1 MSFIKT
7 ELEKN
12 AVISPIKLPGLEDY
26 QNIFI
31 KREDLIHPE
40 ISGNKWRK
48 LKYNLLEAEKLGKKT
63 LLTFGG
69 AFSNHIYAA
78 AAAGEEYG
86 FKTIGIIRGEKYNPL
101 NSTLQFA
108 SNKGMELRYLNR
120 KTYKNRNDK
129 IFHEELLKEYPD
141 AYLVPEGGSNTFAV
155 KGCTEIINDIN
166 IEFDHICCACGTGG
180 TLAGIAAGLNGNKK
194 ALGFSVL
201 KGGGFLIEDVKNL
214 IESYTGKSFANWNI
228 NLDYHFG
235 GYAKINYELISF
247 INEFEKINNIKL
259 DPIYTGKLMF
269 GIYDLIN
276 RNYFKKEEKIIAIHT
291 GGLQGIKGMKKKIE
305 KVLALHSS
313 VS

>member
-12 AVISPIKLPGLEDY
+12 AVISPIKLPGFEEIK
-26 QNIFI
+26 NIFI

-48 LKYNLLEAEKLGKKT
+48 LKYNLLEAGRLGKKT

-69 AFSNHIYAA
+69 AFSNHIYAV

-86 FKTIGIIRGEKYNPL
+86 FRTIGFIRGEEYHPL
-101 NSTLQFA
+101 NTTLQFA
-108 SNKGMELRYLNR
+108 SNKGMKLHYLNR
-120 KTYKNRNDK
+120 KTYKNRNNK
-129 IFHEELLKEYPD
+129 NFQEELLKEFKD
-141 AYLVPEGGSNTFAV
+141 AYLVPEGGSNSFAV
-155 KGCTEIINDIN
+155 KGCAEIIGDIN
-166 IEFDHICCACGTGG
+166 IDFDYICCACGTGG
-180 TLAGIAAGLNGNKK
+180 TLAGITVGLNGNKK

-201 KGGGFLIEDVKNL
+201 KGGGFLKDDVKKL
-214 IESYTGKSFANWNI
+214 IQNYNGKTYDNWDI
-228 NLDYHFG
+228 NLDYPFG

-259 DPIYTGKLMF
+259 DPVYTGKLMF
-269 GIYDLIN
+269 GIYDLIKKGF
-276 RNYFKKEEKIIAIHT
+276 FKKEEKIIAIHT
-291 GGLQGIKGMKKKIE
+291 GGLQGNEGMENKIE
-305 KVLALHSS
+305 KVLALHSA

>member
-1 MSFIKT
+1 VSFIKT
-7 ELEKN
+7 ELEKK
-12 AVISPIKLPGLEDY
+12 AVILPIKLPGIEERK
-26 QNIFI
+26 NIFI

-48 LKYNLLEAEKLGKKT
+48 LKYNLMEAESLGKKT

-69 AFSNHIYAA
+69 AYSNHIYSVS
-78 AAAGEEYG
+78 AAGKEYN
-86 FKTIGIIRGEKYNPL
+86 FKTIGFIRGEKYNPL

-108 SNKGMELRYLNR
+108 VNCGMELRYLNR

-129 IFHEELLKEYPD
+129 NFQEELLQEFND
-141 AYLVPEGGSNTFAV
+141 AYLVPEGGSNSFAV
-155 KGCTEIINDIN
+155 KGCAEIINDIN
-166 IEFDHICCACGTGG
+166 IDFDYICCACGTGG
-180 TLAGIAAGLNGNKK
+180 TLAGIVAGLNDNNK

-201 KGGGFLIEDVKNL
+201 KSGGFLKEDVKNL
-214 IESYTGKSFANWNI
+214 IESYNGKTYTNWDI

-247 INEFEKINNIKL
+247 INEFEIINNIKL

-269 GIYDLIN
+269 GIYDLLKTGF
-276 RNYFKKEEKIIAIHT
+276 FKKNETIIAVHT
-291 GGLQGIKGMKKKIE
+291 GGLQGNEGMKKKIE